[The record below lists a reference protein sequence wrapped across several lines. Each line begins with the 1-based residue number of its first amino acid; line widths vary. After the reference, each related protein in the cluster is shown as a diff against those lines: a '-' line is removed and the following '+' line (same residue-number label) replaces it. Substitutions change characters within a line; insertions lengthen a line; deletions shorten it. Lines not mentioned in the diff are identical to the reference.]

1 MHQRRGRFY
10 RVRTHKPCGTR
21 VSQQELAAALFAV
34 IAAADAAGNAP
45 VPLGALTGILIS
57 SDTISSLPLMLI
69 SAHAFSQC
77 PVSGKSFL
85 VSTKSTA
92 QRLRPKNA
100 IQRP

>member
-45 VPLGALTGILIS
+45 VPLGALTGNPIS
-57 SDTISSLPLMLI
+57 SDPISSLPLMLI
-69 SAHAFSQC
+69 SAHAFFKC
-77 PVSGKSFL
+77 PVSGKSF
-85 VSTKSTA
+85 SKSTA
-92 QRLRPKNA
+92 QRLRQKMLYRGPK
-100 IQRP
+100 